1 MEAKDFLSSG
11 KRDKMEIMAAAIVM
25 AQKPNLFS
33 HIMNRSAISREMLKS
48 YLEYMTRKRLIENDA
63 VVRKGNKSLLVYRA
77 TEKGLLFLK
86 TYCDMLRL
94 LYGEDFLRNRQ
105 NLVAVSLRYCK
116 KLE

>member
-1 MEAKDFLSSG
+1 MQAKDFLSSG

-25 AQKPNLFS
+25 AQKPNIFS
-33 HIMNRSAISREMLKS
+33 HIMSRSDMSHETLMS

-63 VVRKGNKSLLVYRA
+63 VVRKGTKVSVYKA
-77 TEKGLLFLK
+77 TDRGLLFLK

-94 LYGEDFLRNRQ
+94 LYGEDFTRNKQ

-116 KLE
+116 K